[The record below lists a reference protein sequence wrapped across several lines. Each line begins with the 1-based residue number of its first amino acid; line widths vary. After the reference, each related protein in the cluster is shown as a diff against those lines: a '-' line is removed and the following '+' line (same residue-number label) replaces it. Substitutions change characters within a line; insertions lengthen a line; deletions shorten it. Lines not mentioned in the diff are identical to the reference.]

1 MTLLFFPFIH
11 LSIVILSIVIPYEQT
26 VGYDCGKVPELYELY
41 EFYVL
46 LDSLVVRIGV
56 TFLCLKV

>member
-1 MTLLFFPFIH
+1 M
-11 LSIVILSIVIPYEQT
+11 
-26 VGYDCGKVPELYELY
+26 ELY

-56 TFLCLKV
+56 TFHCPKGLKFRLLT